1 MSFNHQFNKLFKVL
15 SNLENYDIILG
26 SQSPRRQELMQG
38 LNLKFKVFTIDVDET
53 YPQNLKREEIPVF
66 IARKKADAYKDILKD
81 NSLLITADTIVW
93 LDGNVF
99 GKPKDEEDAIKILKQ
114 LSGKIHQV
122 ITGVCITTIK
132 KSTVF
137 DVITDV
143 KFASF
148 SDEEIK
154 YYVENYKPFDKAGA
168 YGIQE
173 WIGFAGIESVNGSY
187 YNVMGLPI
195 QRLYNELKKI
205 N

>member
-1 MSFNHQFNKLFKVL
+1 VL
-15 SNLENYDIILG
+15 LNLENYDIILG

-38 LNLKFKVFTIDVDET
+38 LNLKFRVFTIDVDEN
-53 YPQNLKREEIPVF
+53 YPPNLQREEIPVF

-93 LDGNVF
+93 QDGNVF
-99 GKPKDEEDAIKILKQ
+99 GKPKDEEDAIRVLKQ

-137 DVITDV
+137 DVVTNV

-173 WIGFAGIESVNGSY
+173 WIGFAGIERVNGSY

-195 QRLYNELKKI
+195 HRLYCELK
-205 N
+205 NWN

>member
-1 MSFNHQFNKLFKVL
+1 MLL
-15 SNLENYDIILG
+15 NLKNYDIILG

-38 LNLKFKVFTIDVDET
+38 LNLKFRVFIIDVDET

-122 ITGVCITTIK
+122 IDR
-132 KSTVF
+132 KST
-137 DVITDV
+137 
-143 KFASF
+143 
-148 SDEEIK
+148 
-154 YYVENYKPFDKAGA
+154 
-168 YGIQE
+168 
-173 WIGFAGIESVNGSY
+173 
-187 YNVMGLPI
+187 
-195 QRLYNELKKI
+195 RLNSSH
-205 N
+205 

>member
-1 MSFNHQFNKLFKVL
+1 ML

-38 LNLKFKVFTIDVDET
+38 LNLKFKVFIIDVDET

>member
-1 MSFNHQFNKLFKVL
+1 MLKVL
-15 SNLENYDIILG
+15 LNLENYDIILG

-38 LNLKFKVFTIDVDET
+38 LNLKFRVFTIDVDEN
-53 YPQNLKREEIPVF
+53 YPPNLQREEIPVF

-93 LDGNVF
+93 QDGNVF
-99 GKPKDEEDAIKILKQ
+99 GKPKDEEDAIRVLKQ

-137 DVITDV
+137 DVVTNV

-173 WIGFAGIESVNGSY
+173 WIGFAGIERVNGSY

-195 QRLYNELKKI
+195 HRLYCELK
-205 N
+205 NWN

>member
-1 MSFNHQFNKLFKVL
+1 MLL
-15 SNLENYDIILG
+15 NLKNYDIILG

-38 LNLKFKVFTIDVDET
+38 LNLKFRVFTIDVDENC
-53 YPQNLKREEIPVF
+53 PPNLQREEIPVF

-93 LDGNVF
+93 QDGNVF

-137 DVITDV
+137 DVVTDV

-173 WIGFAGIESVNGSY
+173 WIGFAGIERINGSY

-195 QRLYNELKKI
+195 HRLYCKLK
-205 N
+205 NWS

>member
-1 MSFNHQFNKLFKVL
+1 ML

>member
-1 MSFNHQFNKLFKVL
+1 ML

-66 IARKKADAYKDILKD
+66 IAQKKADAYKDILKD

-93 LDGNVF
+93 QDGNVF

-195 QRLYNELKKI
+195 QRLYKELKKI

>member
-1 MSFNHQFNKLFKVL
+1 ML

-137 DVITDV
+137 DVVTDV

-205 N
+205 K